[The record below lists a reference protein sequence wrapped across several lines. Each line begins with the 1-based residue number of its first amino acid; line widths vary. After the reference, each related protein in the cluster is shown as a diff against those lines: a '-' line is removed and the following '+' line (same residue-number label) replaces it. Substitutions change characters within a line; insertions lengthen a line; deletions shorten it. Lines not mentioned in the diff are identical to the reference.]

1 VHPEVGGSVNIIIPK
16 LGLTMESA
24 ELTKWLVEDGASIV
38 VDQPIAEIA
47 TDKVEH
53 EIVAPGS
60 GTLRQVAEEGQE
72 LPIGSIIGEIHDV
85 TS

>member
-1 VHPEVGGSVNIIIPK
+1 MNVIIPK

-53 EIVAPGS
+53 EIGSPGS
-60 GTLRQVAEEGQE
+60 GRLRQLAEAGQE
-72 LPIGSIIGEIHDV
+72 LPVGAIIGEIDSPA
-85 TS
+85 T